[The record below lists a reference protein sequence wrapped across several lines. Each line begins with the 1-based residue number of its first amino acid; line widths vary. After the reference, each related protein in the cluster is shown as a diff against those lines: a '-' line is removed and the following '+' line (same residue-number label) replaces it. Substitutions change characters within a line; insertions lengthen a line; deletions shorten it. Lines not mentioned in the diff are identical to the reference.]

1 MLSHIFSRSSG
12 HKIMNAPFYQFGL
25 FGNETALLFAV
36 VVGIGFGFFLE
47 QAGFGSSVKLAQ
59 QFYFRDLTVFKVMF
73 TAIITAMLGL
83 FWFSWFGLI
92 DLSLVRVLP
101 TYLVPQ
107 LVGGLIFG
115 VGFVMGGYCPGTCCV
130 ASITGK
136 MDGWVHLMGMFAGI
150 FIFGELFPYI
160 SNWYASTSMGEITL
174 SQIFNLSHGAM
185 VMLIVLLALLGF
197 FGAEKLET
205 HFRSQD

>member
-1 MLSHIFSRSSG
+1 
-12 HKIMNAPFYQFGL
+12 MNAPFYQFGL

-36 VVGIGFGFFLE
+36 VIGIGFGFFLE

-83 FWFSWFGLI
+83 FWFSWLGLI
-92 DLSLVRVLP
+92 DLSLVHVLP

-107 LVGGLIFG
+107 LVGGLVFG

-130 ASITGK
+130 ASVTGK
-136 MDGWVHLMGMFAGI
+136 MDGWIHLLGMFAGI
-150 FIFGELFPYI
+150 LLFGELFPLI
-160 SNWYASTSMGEITL
+160 GDWPSSTSMGEITL
-174 SQIFNLSHGAM
+174 SQVLHLSHGTT
-185 VMLIVLLALLGF
+185 VLLIVLVALAGF
-197 FGAEKLET
+197 WGAENLEKRLRT
-205 HFRSQD
+205 E